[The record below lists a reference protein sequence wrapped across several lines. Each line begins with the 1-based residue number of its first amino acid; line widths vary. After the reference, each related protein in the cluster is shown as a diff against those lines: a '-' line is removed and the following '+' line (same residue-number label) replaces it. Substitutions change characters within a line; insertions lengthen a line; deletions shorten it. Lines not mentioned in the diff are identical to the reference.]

1 MKKRYFTLQEAQ
13 NLIPEISIKLK
24 KLIRIAKTINFLQN
38 FEISYEDEFQLIYNE
53 INSRKNTHKLYYE
66 FYELLEEVLNYGAI
80 VKDLN
85 FGLVDFYS
93 LHEGKEIFLC
103 WQLGENNIRYWHEAS
118 SNYDERK
125 PIELLNK
132 KLL

>member
-1 MKKRYFTLQEAQ
+1 MKKRYFSLEEAQ
-13 NLIPEISIKLK
+13 NLIPEISIKLN
-24 KLIRIAKTINFLQN
+24 KLIQVSKTIRFLNN
-38 FEISYEDEFQLIYNE
+38 FEIVYEDEIQFVSTE
-53 INSRKNTHKLYYE
+53 INSRKNLHKLYYE
-66 FYELLEEVLNYGAI
+66 FYELLEEVFNYGAI

-103 WQLGENNIRYWHEAS
+103 WQLGENKIKYWHEADS
-118 SNYDERK
+118 GYDERK

-132 KLL
+132 Q